1 MKFSGIGIV
10 RSVVFYITERKVIIG
25 KFFLVSGS
33 AVLLNLLLLFI
44 MVRYLGMDSRLGENM
59 ANFFSMELGIIYNFF
74 LSRAITWKDRNKE
87 HGFRLFVQICKFHI
101 AIGITIVMRT
111 ALFAFLQM
119 LGVFY
124 ILNAI
129 IGIAL
134 AAGFNFVVYD
144 SLIFERRK

>member
-1 MKFSGIGIV
+1 MKYSGMGIV
-10 RSVVFYITERKVIIG
+10 RSVIFYITERKVTIG

-33 AVLLNLLLLFI
+33 AVLLNLLLLFV

-59 ANFFSMELGIIYNFF
+59 ANFISMELAIIYNFF

-87 HGFRLFVQICKFHI
+87 HGLKLFVQICKFHI

-124 ILNAI
+124 ILNAA

-134 AAGFNFVVYD
+134 AAGFNFVIYD